1 MDFCIVDIFD
11 KESKEIGFLK
21 TAFRDAPF
29 SPGKMT
35 IHGLSNRIEESI
47 FDTKNNLEMEKDSVE
62 PGHKYFEHYRKHS
75 YYGRCFDL
83 VKDAVE
89 NNGPLRTHTMMN
101 RHNNFIF
108 SKYVTGG
115 YYNQH
120 VDNQKMGPIRT
131 DYSCTLF
138 INNPEDYDGG
148 ELCIDVGTHEVK
160 YKLEAGKAII
170 YPTGVRH
177 RVDKVTSGE
186 RHVCVF
192 WIESALQDTR
202 MREIYRGIDMMI
214 NKYLYEPAAADL
226 ISKKGFELQH
236 HIMRHFAQYI

>member
-1 MDFCIVDIFD
+1 MKNSVIKSIIKNTFLSNHYNIENYFD
-11 KESKEIGFLK
+11 ENNLVYTGECVIDGGFTLNYNCSDSKELFEQNLK
-21 TAFRDAPF
+21 TQPD
-29 SPGKMT
+29 
-35 IHGLSNRIEESI
+35 
-47 FDTKNNLEMEKDSVE
+47 DW
-62 PGHKYFEHYRKHS
+62 YYR
-75 YYGRCFDL
+75 
-83 VKDAVE
+83 
-89 NNGPLRTHTMMN
+89 
-101 RHNNFIF
+101 
-108 SKYVTGG
+108 
-115 YYNQH
+115 
-120 VDNQKMGPIRT
+120 
-131 DYSCTLF
+131 
-138 INNPEDYDGG
+138 
-148 ELCIDVGTHEVK
+148 THEVK

-214 NKYLYEPAAADL
+214 NKYLCEPDAADL